1 LTTDHVAD
9 YSKIKIIE
17 GTRALESDALFR
29 QFSEIEDKVEKL
41 LGLCRSQQATI
52 SELQQTVKKLEE
64 ELHLKSE
71 TVQRQTEEKALIR
84 SRIDNL
90 LAKLEDLTRS

>member
-1 LTTDHVAD
+1 
-9 YSKIKIIE
+9 
-17 GTRALESDALFR
+17 LESDALFR

-71 TVQRQTEEKALIR
+71 SVQRQVEEKALIR

>member
-1 LTTDHVAD
+1 M
-9 YSKIKIIE
+9 
-17 GTRALESDALFR
+17 ESDALFR

-52 SELQQTVKKLEE
+52 SELQQTVKKQEE
-64 ELHLKSE
+64 DLHLKSE
-71 TVQRQTEEKALIR
+71 AVQRQTEEKALIR